1 MPSMQTYEQIYDM
14 VMSDDT
20 NSIEKEIDIL
30 KKDIKNMLNEFR
42 NRGIQGVCG

>member
-1 MPSMQTYEQIYDM
+1 MPSMWTYEQIYDM

-30 KKDIKNMLNEFR
+30 KKDIKNTLNEFR
-42 NRGIQGVCG
+42 NRGI

>member
-1 MPSMQTYEQIYDM
+1 M

-42 NRGIQGVCG
+42 NRGI

>member
-1 MPSMQTYEQIYDM
+1 M

-30 KKDIKNMLNEFR
+30 KKDIKNTLNEFR
-42 NRGIQGVCG
+42 NRGI